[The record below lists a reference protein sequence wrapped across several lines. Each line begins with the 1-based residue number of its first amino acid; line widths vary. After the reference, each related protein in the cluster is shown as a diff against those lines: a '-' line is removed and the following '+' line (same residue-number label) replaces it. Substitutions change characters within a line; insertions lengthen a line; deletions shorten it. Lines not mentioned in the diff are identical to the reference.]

1 VAITY
6 HNQYGLQ
13 PGTTSLT
20 MVPPASTAAGD
31 MVILYVTNKLSGVT
45 PATPTN
51 FTLIGSGV
59 VGTGAD
65 GAGVGQLRLTAWY
78 RILPGAASN
87 STITI
92 TGGNSASGGGMVY
105 RKGGSDTWAAPT
117 VLFGSDTSSGT
128 GFSASMS
135 AQAGY
140 AVGNWLLSVGTTSA
154 NTSLSA
160 RGITLPGCTVTYTG
174 INSGGTNNGNDCF
187 LWTDHEVVTAG
198 AQSGVGVTT
207 GTTAASTTGGAAQVR
222 VALATSVTGAAG
234 GTFGFTATAAGV
246 DRALGLA
253 AGAFGFTATASGDA
267 STPGTAPTVAG
278 VESGAGTSN
287 FTVAVPAGTTDG
299 ELLIGV
305 VASDWNTLA
314 NNTLPL
320 ASWTALPT
328 SDYDGGTNQVHVGL
342 FYRVASSEPANYTV
356 TIGGGADTVG
366 AILRVTDADPTPVIA
381 EVAPNTFTAG
391 AGATTAPSVA
401 PNGANDLLLTFH
413 VSDGASGGGTLT
425 WTPPS
430 GMTDHV
436 DRQSTTWTS
445 LQVSSLQSPS
455 NPSGTKTAT
464 PSGAHDKGAACT
476 ISIKSSGAGVPTV
489 NGVATGAFGFTS
501 AASGVARALGAAIAS
516 LGFTATAAGVDR
528 AIGAAGAPLGFTA
541 AASGL
546 PRTLGAA
553 STVFGFTA
561 TALGVDRAIG
571 LASATLGFTGTAAG
585 IDRALGAA
593 AAPLGFTATAS
604 GRVSRR
610 GAATASFGYTATASG
625 TSTDVP
631 PVAGQAVAAFGF
643 SATAAGVPRTG
654 GAAAATFGFTG
665 TASGVD
671 RAVGVA
677 VAAFGFTAATS
688 GRPRSIGAAVAAFGF
703 VATTSGTPR
712 VRGAAVAPF
721 GFTAAVLGFP
731 GTPPTT
737 GAALA
742 LFGFTATAQGQPRT
756 PGATSAAF
764 GFTATANGRPR
775 VVAVA
780 VATFGFTGTSSGRRS
795 VLGLGQV
802 SFAFV
807 AVAAGDN
814 GGPTPEITV
823 TTFTE
828 GGPSSVVLDGRA
840 STRVEP
846 NTFSTL
852 VEP

>member
-51 FTLIGSGV
+51 FTLIGTGV

-65 GAGVGQLRLTAWY
+65 GAGTGQLRLTAWY

-92 TGGNSASGGGMVY
+92 TSGNSATGGGMVY
-105 RKGGSDTWAAPT
+105 RKGGSDTWAVPT

-128 GFSASMS
+128 GFSAAMS

-234 GTFGFTATAAGV
+234 GAFGFTAAASGV

-253 AGAFGFTATASGDA
+253 AGAFGFTATASGEA
-267 STPGTAPTVAG
+267 STPGTAPSVAG
-278 VESGAGTSN
+278 VESGDGTSN
-287 FTVAVPAGTTDG
+287 FPVAVPAGTTDG

-366 AILRVTDADPTPVIA
+366 AILRVTDADSTPVIA

-391 AGATTAPSVA
+391 AGATTAPSVV
-401 PNGANDLLLTFH
+401 PNGSNDLLLTFH

-489 NGVATGAFGFTS
+489 SGAATGAFGFT
-501 AASGVARALGAAIAS
+501 ADASGVARALGAAV
-516 LGFTATAAGVDR
+516 AT
-528 AIGAAGAPLGFTA
+528 
-541 AASGL
+541 
-546 PRTLGAA
+546 
-553 STVFGFTA
+553 FGFTA
-561 TALGVDRAIG
+561 
-571 LASATLGFTGTAAG
+571 TAAG

-593 AAPLGFTATAS
+593 VAAFGFTSTAAGVDRAVGAATASFGFTATAS
-604 GRVSRR
+604 G
-610 GAATASFGYTATASG
+610 
-625 TSTDVP
+625 TSETP
-631 PVAGQAVAAFGF
+631 PVTGQAVA
-643 SATAAGVPRTG
+643 S
-654 GAAAATFGFTG
+654 FGFTG
-665 TASGVD
+665 TASGVPRTSGAATATFGFAGAAAGID
-671 RAVGVA
+671 RALGTAAALFGFTATTAGRPRVVGLA
-677 VAAFGFTAATS
+677 VAAFGFTA
-688 GRPRSIGAAVAAFGF
+688 
-703 VATTSGTPR
+703 TTAGTPR
-712 VRGAAVAPF
+712 VRGAAVATF
-721 GFTAAVLGFP
+721 GFTGAALGFA
-731 GTPPTT
+731 GSPPTT
-737 GAALA
+737 GTASG
-742 LFGFTATAQGQPRT
+742 LFGFTATAHGQPRT
-756 PGATSAAF
+756 FGAASAGF
-764 GFTATANGRPR
+764 GFTGTANGRPR
-775 VVAVA
+775 VVAAAVVA
-780 VATFGFTGTSSGRRS
+780 FGFTATTSGKRTVRGSSQAAFGFTAVVVGVGTGP
-795 VLGLGQV
+795 VVYGIATAAVMQV
-802 SFAFV
+802 PTASRT
-807 AVAAGDN
+807 AVAAPGAKPATGTAPYAVGAATSASSAS
-814 GGPTPEITV
+814 GG
-823 TTFTE
+823 
-828 GGPSSVVLDGRA
+828 
-840 STRVEP
+840 
-846 NTFSTL
+846 
-852 VEP
+852 